1 MQRFKDYNKDNIE
14 LITLKVPDKYEE
26 VDKND
31 NIYLKRDYG
40 WNYDEDMKIYDYT
53 VHYELTTLSDESVIK
68 TTNSV
73 YIRST
78 YGESHELI
86 YSGNMTINGKEFKVY
101 DGGYTDI
108 SEFFE
113 RLSFKEEMLFT
124 NINRKRYYVN
134 KKILFYE
141 MSDKGNLYIE
151 INGNGKD
158 ITNEIIN
165 ELINFTIEEKK
176 Y

>member
-1 MQRFKDYNKDNIE
+1 
-14 LITLKVPDKYEE
+14 
-26 VDKND
+26 
-31 NIYLKRDYG
+31 
-40 WNYDEDMKIYDYT
+40 MKIYDYT

-78 YGESHELI
+78 YGESHELT

-108 SEFFE
+108 SGI
-113 RLSFKEEMLFT
+113 MFT

-151 INGNGKD
+151 ISGNGKD

-165 ELINFTIEEKK
+165 ELVNFTIEEKK